1 MRYANAILML
11 LFVLL
16 AGCSFI
22 DQITGKN
29 AKKQAPIPT
38 QTPTA
43 GELVSYVNRNAEQIQ
58 TLQVQNLDVEVK
70 KGLLLQV
77 GLNGWMVCEKPR
89 NLRLQATIPAM
100 GGPAADL
107 GSNDREFWFWMAKAD
122 PPDLFYCSHADVG
135 RVQMPFPIQPDW
147 VLEGMGLATI
157 TPNDNMRVSL
167 NSRQGTID
175 LVEPSRSPQG
185 QSVFKVTTFNARTV
199 SGTDPQ
205 VLSRRLVDEK
215 GREICAAYITQ
226 MQVDPRTGILIPK
239 EVKFEYPS
247 DRITMRLTLST
258 VTVNGQVNPQQA
270 QQWFT
275 RPNMPNVRSIDL
287 ASYREATPTSGP
299 VRNAV
304 GVIRGSPR

>member
-1 MRYANAILML
+1 MLRYVNACLCV

-16 AGCSFI
+16 AGCNFI

-43 GELVSYVNRNAEQIQ
+43 GELVSYLNRSTSQIESI
-58 TLQVQNLDVEVK
+58 QVENLDVEVK
-70 KGLLLQV
+70 KGLILAV
-77 GLNGWMVCEKPR
+77 GLNGSMVCQKPR
-89 NLRLQATIPAM
+89 NFRMWATIPAS
-100 GGPAADL
+100 GSPAADL
-107 GSNDREFWFWMAKAD
+107 GSNDREFWFWMSRAD

-147 VLEGMGLATI
+147 VLEGLGLATV
-157 TPNDNMRVSL
+157 TPNANMRV
-167 NSRQGTID
+167 NMNAKQGTID
-175 LVEPSRSPQG
+175 LIEPSRSPQG
-185 QSVFKVTTFNARTV
+185 QNVFKVTTFNARTV
-199 SGTDPQ
+199 SGSDPQ

-215 GREICAAYITQ
+215 GREICAAYITH

-258 VTVNGQVNPQQA
+258 VTVNGPVTPQQA

-275 RPNMPNVRSIDL
+275 RPNM
-287 ASYREATPTSGP
+287 
-299 VRNAV
+299 
-304 GVIRGSPR
+304 